1 VTKSPIIIIDGGK
14 RIKFVLI
21 KNPEDITAKDISNWV
36 ESVQNG
42 SEKEY
47 KIDEQVTYEAV
58 VEEEL

>member
-1 VTKSPIIIIDGGK
+1 M
-14 RIKFVLI
+14 LI